1 MPRSGLSMEISKS
14 AGGRRP
20 DHRSSISPVFLTV
33 SFHFF
38 SLRCQLPDC
47 KILMYGCNLIFP
59 IYLTMTLFHYVAS
72 SMSRNGAGRNLA
84 VSAFVPTHRFSS
96 NHLATATVV
105 SSQPSFLL
113 QQQQQQAQQQA
124 DAASVLLYNAAR
136 RSQATNS
143 SHSSLSRTEIRR
155 MRVADLRQE
164 LGRRGLSS
172 SGLREALV
180 SRLLDASSSP
190 TRDVVRKDMPHQY
203 SASSPR
209 QWKRNMSAA
218 PGAFDHETRRTA
230 DDQPS
235 DISATTAMAST
246 TTTQLSPDKTY
257 VLRFDGGSRGN
268 PGVAGA
274 GMVLYDADEGQEVW
288 SGYSFMGDK
297 YTNNEAEY
305 TGILEGLRCA
315 YAMGARS
322 VVIQG
327 DSLLVIKQLEG
338 AWRVKAENLRP
349 YHQKALNVL
358 KQFDSFHLCHI
369 EREQNSRADELANEA
384 MDLRT
389 SHLDL

>member
-1 MPRSGLSMEISKS
+1 
-14 AGGRRP
+14 
-20 DHRSSISPVFLTV
+20 
-33 SFHFF
+33 
-38 SLRCQLPDC
+38 
-47 KILMYGCNLIFP
+47 MYGCNLIFP

-72 SMSRNGAGRNLA
+72 SMSRNAAGRNLA

-155 MRVADLRQE
+155 MRVADLHQE

-190 TRDVVRKDMPHQY
+190 TRDVVRKDVPHQY

-235 DISATTAMAST
+235 DISATTAITST
-246 TTTQLSPDKTY
+246 TTTELSPDKTY

-369 EREQNSRADELANEA
+369 EREHNSRADELANEA

-389 SHLDL
+389 SYLDL

>member
-113 QQQQQQAQQQA
+113 QQQQQAQQQA

-203 SASSPR
+203 SASNSR

-235 DISATTAMAST
+235 DISATTAITST
-246 TTTQLSPDKTY
+246 FTTELSPDKTY